1 MRTKYHFKYLKAI
14 NLEIFMRTWPLA
26 VLFTSTTF
34 FAKICLA
41 DDVKAAPAAGKI
53 PTEEKAF
60 VDAINKFDKTK
71 IIAQLG
77 KPAKEDDVKLKDSG
91 KIVASIW
98 QYHNLNTA
106 ADGTF
111 YQTTELDFVDDQ
123 VVQVV
128 FLNNDG
134 SDATSGQTYELP
146 NGQVPEDEV
155 PQGYTPMN
163 PPAGM

>member
-1 MRTKYHFKYLKAI
+1 MMNKNARLVV
-14 NLEIFMRTWPLA
+14 LA
-26 VLFTSTTF
+26 SGLLSSVLFIGTAF
-34 FAKICLA
+34 A
-41 DDVKAAPAAGKI
+41 DDVKATSATGKL
-53 PTEEKAF
+53 PLEEKAF

-98 QYHNLNTA
+98 QYHNLNKA
-106 ADGTF
+106 ADGTT

-134 SDATSGQTYELP
+134 AEATSGQTYEVSP
-146 NGQVPEDEV
+146 GITNPDEV

-163 PPAGM
+163 PPADM

>member
-1 MRTKYHFKYLKAI
+1 MMTKNAGFVVFAGGLLSSI
-14 NLEIFMRTWPLA
+14 LLA
-26 VLFTSTTF
+26 ST
-34 FAKICLA
+34 ALA
-41 DDVKAAPAAGKI
+41 DDAKTVLTTGNLPL
-53 PTEEKAF
+53 EEKAF

-98 QYHNLNTA
+98 QYHNINKA
-106 ADGTF
+106 ADGTL
-111 YQTTELDFVDDQ
+111 YPTTELDFVDDK

-134 SDATSGQTYELP
+134 SESINSGQTYE
-146 NGQVPEDEV
+146 VPPTSPDEI

>member
-1 MRTKYHFKYLKAI
+1 MTKNAGFVVFAGGLLSSI
-14 NLEIFMRTWPLA
+14 LLA
-26 VLFTSTTF
+26 ST
-34 FAKICLA
+34 ALA
-41 DDVKAAPAAGKI
+41 DDAKTVLTTGNLPL
-53 PTEEKAF
+53 EEKAF

-98 QYHNLNTA
+98 QYHNINKA
-106 ADGTF
+106 ADGTL
-111 YQTTELDFVDDQ
+111 YPTTELDFVDDK
-123 VVQVV
+123 VVQGV

-134 SDATSGQTYELP
+134 SESINSGQTYE
-146 NGQVPEDEV
+146 VPPTSPDEI